1 MKDYK
6 IIKINCEA
14 EECSSLILVK
24 KKDYES
30 VVKALEDYNNL
41 YNEGLVSISWND
53 RLDKLGLDYKE
64 IMEDYT
70 VCM

>member
-30 VVKALEDYNNL
+30 VVRALEDYNNL
-41 YNEGLVSISWND
+41 YNEGLISINWND

>member
-41 YNEGLVSISWND
+41 YNEGLISISWND

>member
-41 YNEGLVSISWND
+41 YNEGIISINWND

>member
-6 IIKINCEA
+6 IIKINCGA

-41 YNEGLVSISWND
+41 YNEGLISINWND

>member
-41 YNEGLVSISWND
+41 YNEGLISIN
-53 RLDKLGLDYKE
+53 KIKK
-64 IMEDYT
+64 
-70 VCM
+70 

>member
-41 YNEGLVSISWND
+41 YNEGLITINWND
-53 RLDKLGLDYKE
+53 RLDKLRLDYEE
-64 IMEDYT
+64 ITEDYT

>member
-14 EECSSLILVK
+14 EECSNLILVK

-41 YNEGLVSISWND
+41 YNEGLISINWND

>member
-41 YNEGLVSISWND
+41 YNEGLLSINWND